1 MNTYSV
7 NVAPSVAAKIR
18 KSVEGDGGFQDLLRK
33 LQEQLSTD
41 GSVVTVTE
49 EDIEKIIRY
58 ESYKPGGFE
67 ERLGPL
73 VEVLRQQGLV
83 RGTES

>member
-1 MNTYSV
+1 MNNYSV
-7 NVAPSVAAKIR
+7 NLAPDVAAKIR
-18 KSVEGDGGFQDLLRK
+18 KSVEGAGGFQDLLRK
-33 LQEQLSTD
+33 LQGQLSPD

-49 EDIEKIIRY
+49 EDIERIIRY

-73 VEVLRQQGLV
+73 LELLRQRGLI
-83 RGTES
+83 RGAES